1 MKKISIVQHV
11 YIITSHITVF
21 SIRDANWMTLP
32 IWRLESISVRLD
44 RFKEKKMSI
53 TWQQAKEIKKKK
65 IVVRILYTAK
75 LCYLLVVTLRVQKK
89 WHPAAGCSPF
99 CRIWETTVCIPYHW
113 YTLGVSKGNCF
124 EFWEGWFCDYTFTE
138 SSGCYGDICTS

>member
-44 RFKEKKMSI
+44 RFKEKKNESYSYVDR
-53 TWQQAKEIKKKK
+53 EGE
-65 IVVRILYTAK
+65 R
-75 LCYLLVVTLRVQKK
+75 
-89 WHPAAGCSPF
+89 
-99 CRIWETTVCIPYHW
+99 
-113 YTLGVSKGNCF
+113 SKN
-124 EFWEGWFCDYTFTE
+124 EEGDEY
-138 SSGCYGDICTS
+138 D